1 MRRTFTKVSPT
12 MPASIQAAAYADTEI
27 LFDWHKVEGFKG
39 GSIDSLKV
47 IVRGTN
53 GAAQT
58 PVAIDLFFATSHIET
73 PADGVNTSVDVA
85 PATLG
90 TTGAAVDTPG
100 WFNNL
105 VGYVPVASGDFNDAD
120 LIYLNIANV
129 SLAGKEIPV
138 SGDLYV
144 AAVAKGAL
152 DFRQTAQLNDASGLT
167 AGETATITVDT
178 RTVLPNWAPGD
189 VIHAVDD
196 AVVGTIKTVDSAT
209 QITLTKA
216 NVDALADD
224 DVLYNISPI
233 QLILGGTI

>member
-53 GAAQT
+53 GADQT
-58 PVAIDLFFATSHIET
+58 MVGIDLFFATSHIET
-73 PADGVNTSVDVA
+73 PADGVNVGIDVA
-85 PATLG
+85 PVTLG

-105 VGYVPVASGDFNDAD
+105 VGYVPVAAGDFNDGD

-152 DFRQTAQLNDASGLT
+152 DFRQTAQLNDADGLT

-178 RTVLPNWAPGD
+178 RVVTPNWAPGD

-196 AVVGTIKTVDSAT
+196 AVVGTIKTVDSDT